1 MRRRMEMYSL
11 EQVKYDDQVILTT
24 EQLAEFYGT
33 TTQSIAQNFKNNEE
47 KFEEKKHYYLLKGAQ
62 LKEFKSQFE
71 NFELPI
77 NKFAS
82 QLYLWTK
89 RGASRHAKMLG
100 TDRAWDVYDELE
112 ENYFNPQSNLRMP
125 ETPIEIM
132 SVVGKITQ
140 EQDKAIKKLNT
151 KVTFL
156 EELSGLTPARNKE
169 LTRARNKKVIQVC
182 GGSDSNAYKDV
193 MLRKKVY
200 HAMFQDYKRYFDV
213 AQYVDTPMKRF
224 EEAKQFIE
232 NWYVPYV
239 INNEIQEIN
248 AQTSLEV

>member
-1 MRRRMEMYSL
+1 MNGL
-11 EQVKYDDQVILTT
+11 QQVKYNGQLILTT
-24 EQLAEFYGT
+24 EQLAEFYET
-33 TTQSIAQNFKNNEE
+33 STSAISDNFKNNES
-47 KFEEKKHYYLLKGAQ
+47 KFEEGKHYYLLKGMQ
-62 LKEFKSQFE
+62 LKEFKSQSE
-71 NFELPI
+71 NFRLPI

-112 ENYFNPQSNLRMP
+112 ENYFDKQNNLRMP

-132 SVVGKITQ
+132 AVVGKITQ
-140 EQDKAIKKLNT
+140 KQDEQIKKLNT

-156 EELSGLTPARNKE
+156 TDLSGLTSARNKE

-193 MLRKKVY
+193 TLRKKVY

-239 INNEIQEIN
+239 INNEIQEVN
-248 AQTSLEV
+248 AQTTLEV

>member
-1 MRRRMEMYSL
+1 MNEL
-11 EQVKYDDQVILTT
+11 QQVKYDNQLILTT
-24 EQLAEFYGT
+24 EQLAEFYET
-33 TTQSIAQNFKNNEE
+33 STSAISDNFKNNES
-47 KFEEKKHYYLLKGAQ
+47 KFEEGKHYYLLKGMQ
-62 LKEFKSQFE
+62 LKEFKSQSE
-71 NFELPI
+71 NFRLPI

-112 ENYFNPQSNLRMP
+112 ENYFDKQNNLRMP

-132 SVVGKITQ
+132 AVVGKITQ
-140 EQDKAIKKLNT
+140 KQDEQIKKLNT

-156 EELSGLTPARNKE
+156 TDLSGLTSARNKE

-193 MLRKKVY
+193 TLRKKVY

-239 INNEIQEIN
+239 INNEIQEVN

>member
-1 MRRRMEMYSL
+1 MYKL

-24 EQLAEFYGT
+24 DQLAEFYGT
-33 TTQSIAQNFKNNEE
+33 NVDNIKQNFSRNQN
-47 KFEEKKHYYLLKGAQ
+47 KFVEGKHYYLLKGAQ
-62 LKEFKSQFE
+62 LKGFKSQVT
-71 NFELPI
+71 NCYLPI

-112 ENYFNPQSNLRMP
+112 ENYFDKQNNLRMP

-132 SVVGKITQ
+132 AVVGKITQ
-140 EQDKAIKKLNT
+140 KQDEQIKKLNT

-156 EELSGLTPARNKE
+156 TDLSGLTSARNKE

-193 MLRKKVY
+193 TLRKKVY

-239 INNEIQEIN
+239 INNEIQEVN
-248 AQTSLEV
+248 AQTTLEV

>member
-1 MRRRMEMYSL
+1 MYKL

-24 EQLAEFYGT
+24 EQLAEFYGA

-112 ENYFNPQSNLRMP
+112 ENYFNSKSQQYLPHSPTEMLRLAIESNL
-125 ETPIEIM
+125 ETA
-132 SVVGKITQ
+132 
-140 EQDKAIKKLNT
+140 DKVEALNT
-151 KVTFL
+151 RMDEF
-156 EELSGLTPARNKE
+156 EQNAPIDPGEYNYLSKRISSEVQNYVVSHHMILNQKQRSQ
-169 LTRARNKKVIQVC
+169 L
-182 GGSDSNAYKDV
+182 YKDV
-193 MLRKKVY
+193 NRGVKEVTGVKTRSQLRKK
-200 HAMFQDYKRYFDV
+200 DFDV
-213 AQYVDTPMKRF
+213 VDRYLMNWTPSAATLMII
-224 EEAKQFIE
+224 EQIGDEAKG
-232 NWYVPYV
+232 
-239 INNEIQEIN
+239 QER
-248 AQTSLEV
+248 LF